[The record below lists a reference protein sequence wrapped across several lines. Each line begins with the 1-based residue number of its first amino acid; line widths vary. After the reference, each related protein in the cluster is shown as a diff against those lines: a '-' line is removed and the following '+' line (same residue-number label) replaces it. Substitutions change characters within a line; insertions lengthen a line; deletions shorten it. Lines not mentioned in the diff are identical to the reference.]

1 MPKKIKKNKVKKVE
15 PIQRMNNYEEVP
27 LQIKIKDELKNDK
40 KIQPSKI
47 FEKYNDKKI
56 KINKSSKN
64 GSM

>member
-1 MPKKIKKNKVKKVE
+1 MPKKVKKNKVVKVA
-15 PIQRMNNYEEVP
+15 PIQRMNYYEEVP

-47 FEKYNDKKI
+47 FEKYSEKSKV
-56 KINKSSKN
+56 NKSSKN